1 MKRAC
6 TGDLRRKQLLLAG
19 AAAALSL
26 ASIAGAA
33 LAADGQI
40 LSLTATDGSNPG
52 DTITVQS
59 TVQAEGKI
67 EHSNLYYEIIAPD
80 GTTVAT
86 HQTDPGDLRD
96 GETFSDSWSV
106 SNSGFPEM
114 GTYTV
119 TLCWSP
125 GKSHKCDI
133 ALATT
138 SFYSVP
144 TLGWT
149 LGLTALGLLA
159 VFLWRQRGDFAGTAA

>member
-1 MKRAC
+1 MNRVGLGGFRRGHFQRA
-6 TGDLRRKQLLLAG
+6 A
-19 AAAALSL
+19 
-26 ASIAGAA
+26 AGAA
-33 LAADGQI
+33 LALAFTVGAAFAAEGQI

-52 DTITVQS
+52 DTITVES

-67 EHSNLYYEIIAPD
+67 QRSNLYYEIIAPD

-86 HQTDPGDLRD
+86 HPTDLGDLRD

-106 SNSGFPEM
+106 GNSAFPEM

-125 GKSHKCDI
+125 GKSHNCDI
-133 ALATT
+133 DLASTT
-138 SFYSVP
+138 FYSVP

-149 LGLTALGLLA
+149 LGLLALGLLA
-159 VFLWRQRGDFAGTAA
+159 VFLWRQRGDFAGAAT